1 MKQKTKK
8 INNRA
13 WILTMAAV
21 FVVLSAAGQANYRQS
36 GTTNVTIAGTST
48 MHDWTMTSTGAN
60 YNATFEVNADGTP
73 AKLSMVAF
81 TLPAE
86 SLKSKEKAMDK
97 NAYKSL
103 NTDKYKDI
111 TFQLTAAKITG
122 KTIACTGNLTISGT
136 TKPVEVDVTFESKNG
151 TLVCKGSKKIKMT
164 DFKVEPPSFM
174 FGTIKTGD
182 EITVSFDVTLSQIK
196 L

>member
-1 MKQKTKK
+1 MKSNRKK
-8 INNRA
+8 IITRA
-13 WILTMAAV
+13 VLALALTFAV
-21 FVVLSAAGQANYRQS
+21 MICVAQQSYRQT
-36 GTTNVTIAGTST
+36 GTPVFTIAGTST
-48 MHDWTMTSTGAN
+48 MHDWTMTSSVAT

-73 AKLSMVAF
+73 AKLTQVTM

-103 NTDKYKDI
+103 NTDKFKDI
-111 TFQLTAAKITG
+111 TFQLTSSKING
-122 KTIACTGNLTISGT
+122 KTINCNGNLTISGT
-136 TKPVEVDVTFESKNG
+136 TKPVDVDVTYEVKSG

-164 DFKVEPPSFM
+164 EFKVVPPSFM

-182 EITVSFDVTLSQIK
+182 DITINFEVTLAPN
-196 L
+196 